1 MKKVTAII
9 LFCVG
14 GGVAGIASVYLFSN
28 LIYDI
33 TDKRLAIYS
42 VSMVGGILYGFLI
55 YPWLKKIIRG

>member
-42 VSMVGGILYGFLI
+42 VS
-55 YPWLKKIIRG
+55 KA